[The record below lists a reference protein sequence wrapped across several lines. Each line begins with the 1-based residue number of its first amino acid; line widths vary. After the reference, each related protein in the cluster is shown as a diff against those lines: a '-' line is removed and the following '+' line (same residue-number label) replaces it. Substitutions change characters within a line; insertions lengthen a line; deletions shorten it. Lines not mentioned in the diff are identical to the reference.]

1 MTRAAEAII
10 DLDALQH
17 NLRKVRH
24 AAAGRRIMA
33 VIMADGYGHGI
44 LTVARALHDA
54 DAFAVAC
61 IDDAMTLRSAGIVQ
75 PIVLLEGF
83 FSAEE
88 IPLLPSHDLISVIH
102 HPHQLALLE
111 PRPAT

>member
-1 MTRAAEAII
+1 MTRAAEANI

-33 VIMADGYGHGI
+33 DGYGLGI

-54 DAFAVAC
+54 DAFAGAC
-61 IDDAMTLRSAGIVQ
+61 FDDAMTLRSAGIVQ